1 MGVLHDNTYI
11 IQIHFTWQQLNT
23 TSSIQHQD
31 YKYQDYEQ
39 QVQPP
44 AAAQFGDKS

>member
-1 MGVLHDNTYI
+1 MAVLLDSTYI

-23 TSSIQHQD
+23 TSSTQYQD
-31 YKYQDYEQ
+31 YKYQDYKQ